1 MSSDIP
7 ESTDDDRSR
16 EARFVAETGRRI
28 VDELHRFVIGQDY
41 LIDMLLTCLLAEGN
55 MLLEGYPGIAKTT
68 VARSFAKILGCKFNR
83 QQFTPDILPSDV
95 TGSYVFDQKTNE
107 FYVRKGGIFA
117 NIVLVDEI
125 NRANT
130 RTQSALLESM
140 EEKRVTIE
148 GTTLELERPFTVIA
162 TQSSIPYEGTYPLP
176 TVQLDRFMMKLTL
189 EYPTPD
195 EELKIIALRNTD
207 ELEPVPVTDR
217 ETVLHMIAVA
227 KKTYID
233 ESVQRYIRDIVVR
246 TRSHA
251 NLAVP
256 AGPRASIALLHGSKA
271 LAALRGRSFVLP
283 DDVKSVAHPVFG
295 HRIVATPQSKAEGVT
310 ERAIVDDIL
319 NEVPAI

>member
-1 MSSDIP
+1 MTSDIP
-7 ESTDDDRSR
+7 GFTDDSSD
-16 EARFVAETGRRI
+16 EPQFVARTARDI
-28 VDELHRFVIGQDY
+28 VDEMHRFVVGNDY

-55 MLLEGYPGIAKTT
+55 MLLEGHPGIAKTT
-68 VARSFAKILGCKFNR
+68 TARCFAGVLGCKFNR

-95 TGSYVFDQKTNE
+95 TGSYVFDQRTND
-107 FYVRKGGIFA
+107 FHVRKGGIFA

-130 RTQSALLESM
+130 RTQAALLESM
-140 EEKRVTIE
+140 EEKSVTIE
-148 GTTLELERPFTVIA
+148 GTTFKLERPFMVVA

-195 EELKIIALRNTD
+195 EELKVIALQNAG
-207 ELEPVPVTDR
+207 EHEPAPVTDR
-217 ETVLHMIAVA
+217 ETVLRMIAAA
-227 KKTYID
+227 KGTYVD

-246 TRSHA
+246 TRAHA

-256 AGPRASIALLHGSKA
+256 AGPRASIALLHCSKA
-271 LAALRGRSFVLP
+271 LAALRGRSYVIP
-283 DDVKSVAHPVFG
+283 DDVKFIANPVLC

-310 ERAIVDDIL
+310 ERAIVDGIL
-319 NEVPAI
+319 NEVPVI